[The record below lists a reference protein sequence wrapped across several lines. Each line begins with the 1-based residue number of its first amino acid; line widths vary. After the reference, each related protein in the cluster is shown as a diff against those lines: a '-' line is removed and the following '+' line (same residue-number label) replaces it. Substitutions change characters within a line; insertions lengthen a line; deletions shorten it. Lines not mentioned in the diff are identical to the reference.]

1 MIEHIRE
8 LHIQDY
14 KGIHDLKISNLK
26 RVNILTG
33 DNNSGKTSV
42 LELISTLNDPASL
55 NCWVSGA
62 RIRPMTLG
70 DGAIF
75 EGIVNLFPVNMDE
88 KKISFSLTDE
98 AGRNTAL
105 EMTGELIEDQLTEDE
120 LQRIN
125 GYARIGHRKT
135 DDSPAQYRTMQGI
148 HLVIKKNDEFLSEV
162 SFYEEQYRMP
172 RRAAG
177 KNQRI
182 IYVSPVAHEENN
194 RYIDELLKTKKTY
207 DSLVQLLKIFDP
219 DVVGINALRNGEA
232 LRSVNYY
239 VLTSRQEKALPLSSY
254 GDGMKKAVLLLSSL
268 VRSENGIL
276 LVDEF
281 ETGIHTSG
289 MDQVFDVL
297 LQGAKMFNVQ
307 IFLTSHS
314 REAISKVLR
323 LRPEMQEEMNL
334 YTLYR
339 YDGKNLVRCMSAS
352 EAINAQE
359 HLGLELR

>member
-26 RVNILTG
+26 QVNILTG

-42 LELISTLNDPASL
+42 LELISTLNDPALL
-55 NCWVSGA
+55 NSWTSGT
-62 RIRPMTLG
+62 RIRSMIPGDDTL
-70 DGAIF
+70 F
-75 EGIVNLFPVNMDE
+75 EGIVNLFPNNMEE
-88 KKISFSLTDE
+88 KRIAFSTFDTSGQE
-98 AGRNTAL
+98 TSL
-105 EMTGELIEDQLTEDE
+105 EMTGELFEEQLSEDE
-120 LQRIN
+120 IQRIN
-125 GYARIGHRKT
+125 GYARIRRQKN
-135 DDSPAQYRTMQGI
+135 DDSQIQYRNVQGI
-148 HLVIKKNDEFLSEV
+148 HLTVKKNNEFLSEF
-162 SFYEEQYRMP
+162 SFYEEQYRLS
-172 RRAAG
+172 RRLTE
-177 KNQRI
+177 KYKKI
-182 IYVSPVAHEENN
+182 VYVSPVAHEENN
-194 RYIDELLKTKKTY
+194 RYINDLMRTRRTY
-207 DSLVQLLKIFDP
+207 DSLVQILRIFDP
-219 DVVGINALRNGEA
+219 EVIGINALKNSEST
-232 LRSVNYY
+232 RSVNYY

-254 GDGMKKAVLLLSSL
+254 GDGMKKAVLLLCSL
-268 VRSENGIL
+268 VWAENGIL

-289 MDQVFDVL
+289 MDKVFDIL

-339 YDGKNLVRCMSAS
+339 YNGKNLVRCMSAN